1 MKIVIFDMDGT
12 LLDSQKDITISI
24 NYVRQHYYSLE
35 PLSEKFIV
43 DAINMEVRN
52 LPKLF
57 YETQHYE
64 AKAKEMFETHYET
77 QCIQNPYLYEDI
89 ALTLKELRA
98 HDVKLS
104 VATNAPT
111 KFAQRM
117 LGHLGVAQMFD
128 VIIGA
133 DKVALP
139 KPDPQMLYNILEY
152 YKFDAQKHKAWMVG
166 DNSKDML
173 SAKSAGI
180 DSLFATWGFSPDGAH
195 DILIHKPKEILSIV
209 LEKSMIK

>member
-1 MKIVIFDMDGT
+1 MKVVIFDMDGT
-12 LLDSQKDITISI
+12 LLDSQKDITISV
-24 NYVRQHYYSLE
+24 NYVRKQNYSLE

-57 YETQHYE
+57 YDTELYE
-64 AKAKEMFETHYET
+64 AKARDMFEAHYET
-77 QCIQNPYLYEDI
+77 QCIQNPYLYDGVF
-89 ALTLKELRA
+89 ATLEELLSN
-98 HDVKLS
+98 DVKIS

-117 LGHLGVAQMFD
+117 LKHLGVSQMFD

-133 DKVALP
+133 DKVSAA
-139 KPDPQMLYNILEY
+139 KPDPQMLHHILNQYN
-152 YKFDAQKHKAWMVG
+152 FDKNHHKAWMVG

-180 DSLFATWGFSPDGAH
+180 NSMFATWGFSPLGEYE
-195 DILIHKPKEILSIV
+195 ILVHKPKEILSIV
-209 LEKSMIK
+209 L